1 MGQPAIP
8 TETQSIQ
15 AYNPN
20 ALDWAN
26 FALKQ
31 QMQGLQMQYY
41 TPLLKDTMEKRKLY
55 KGVVNNDPEAL
66 RQFAGMPKGATPQQV
81 LDRINTYR
89 GRGTPNPLM
98 PNPQMPSAMGA
109 PDAYTQARQNKLA
122 QSRDMADL
130 MGVRNPYAEDPGKID
145 TAVQKMAE
153 IDRMVQ
159 QKRNLSQDMANLVG
173 VQNPNLQKKAAGGI
187 MQLKGYKSGKQT
199 KKTAEPKAEKAK
211 PGLNQDQATFV
222 QQMGKLMESGKTPT
236 QAQQDRLNKIEG
248 LTGRDVSPYSTAG
261 TIAPTNKGVANAAT
275 RMSTAFNK
283 GQGTT
288 EEAKEPTPNPYSR
301 MEAEQEPMYGVIGG
315 KNPSDAIQI
324 TDPWANK
331 AFDYLNQMQAPS
343 EWGQAGGMF
352 STAAQ
357 GLQGLAGYTPQQV
370 AYSNAAAQQGA
381 AERAA
386 ASQMGSIADVSADRV
401 NLGQYNINAAQMQ
414 RPEDVAAREIEAKT
428 ILGAQMQRPEDVQ
441 AQALQRYQM
450 DATAPIS
457 TQDLEAFQMAGPG
470 SWTDEGVSSKYMS
483 PYMQGVVDISKREAE
498 RDYTKQMNA
507 LAAKAKSAGAFGGAR
522 QALERSEA
530 QRNFNQQL
538 GDIQTKGMQQA
549 YESGRSQYGQE
560 LSLSQ
565 QAGLQ
570 NLQSKLSTQS
580 QSSQQAL
587 QAMLANQN
595 IDYQTKLQ
603 NLQAM
608 LGVQSQEAQQM
619 LNASLANQQVGLTT
633 NQQNL
638 QAEMQKQLANQ
649 QAGMTS
655 QQANQQ
661 AFLQAALA
669 NQQSGLTSSQINAQ
683 LAQQAALANQGVGVQ
698 GDLAN
703 QQAALQAALANQ
715 QTQFGVGSLNANLAN
730 QVGLQNAQL
739 GTQASLQ
746 NAQLGTQTNLAN
758 AQNAL
763 QAGMANQQAGLQGNQ
778 QNIGAY
784 NAMGNMGQGLGAI
797 GNQNAA
803 WQQSQFGNFAN
814 IANWTQQL
822 NQSAYDRDAA
832 FNQGVIGGS
841 RMPGQPPA
849 TPS

>member
-1 MGQPAIP
+1 MGSMPAP
-8 TETQSIQ
+8 QAQSIQ
-15 AYNPN
+15 YSGRIRTPEERAMARMQLQDYKRNRALALGIREGDPAALREFYGMQANATPEQYQLMRNRVRNEISPELYSILNTPHTTDAWTKAQEAKQAQSAGMAGTMGVNNP
-20 ALDWAN
+20 
-26 FALKQ
+26 
-31 QMQGLQMQYY
+31 Y
-41 TPLLKDTMEKRKLY
+41 TP
-55 KGVVNNDPEAL
+55 
-66 RQFAGMPKGATPQQV
+66 
-81 LDRINTYR
+81 
-89 GRGTPNPLM
+89 
-98 PNPQMPSAMGA
+98 
-109 PDAYTQARQNKLA
+109 QA
-122 QSRDMADL
+122 
-130 MGVRNPYAEDPGKID
+130 
-145 TAVQKMAE
+145 
-153 IDRMVQ
+153 
-159 QKRNLSQDMANLVG
+159 
-173 VQNPNLQKKAAGGI
+173 KAKGGI
-187 MQLKGYKSGKQT
+187 MQVRKFAKGGLSSSQKDFVKQMAKQIKAGKEITTEQ
-199 KKTAEPKAEKAK
+199 
-211 PGLNQDQATFV
+211 QA
-222 QQMGKLMESGKTPT
+222 
-236 QAQQDRLNKIEG
+236 RLNKIEES
-248 LTGRDVSPYSTAG
+248 TGINVSPYSQVG
-261 TIAPTNKGVANAAT
+261 TQTPGDPAIASAAT
-275 RMSTAFNK
+275 ALQGYFSQSGGNK
-283 GQGTT
+283 PAEGTGQDPNKPFTPSDLAVKTPGMGLVDVIDPTT
-288 EEAKEPTPNPYSR
+288 GKPT
-301 MEAEQEPMYGVIGG
+301 GG
-315 KNPSDAIQI
+315 KNIAY
-324 TDPWANK
+324 TDPAAIAATN
-331 AFDYLNQMQAPS
+331 AIMNNQIPTQF
-343 EWGQAGGMF
+343 GQAGTMF
-352 STAAQ
+352 EQTYQ
-357 GLQGLAGYTPQQV
+357 GLGGLTNYTPQQV
-370 AYSNAAAQQGA
+370 SAQQAAAQQAA
-381 AERAA
+381 AERAT
-386 ASQMGSIADVSADRV
+386 ASQMGAIKDVSADRV

-414 RPEDVAAREIEAKT
+414 RPEDVKAREIQAQN

-483 PYMQGVVDISKREAE
+483 PYMQGVIDISKREAE

-538 GDIQTKGMQQA
+538 QDIQTKGLQSA

-565 QAGLQ
+565 QAALQ

-587 QAMLANQN
+587 QAMLSNQN

-619 LNASLANQQVGLTT
+619 LNASLANQQAGLTT

-669 NQQSGLTSSQINAQ
+669 NQQSGLTAGQINAQ

-730 QVGLQNAQL
+730 QAALQNAQL
-739 GTQASLQ
+739 GTQASLT

-763 QAGMANQQAGLQGNQ
+763 QAGMANQQAGIAGAGINLNAFNAQQNAAQGIMGIGQANAGWNQ
-778 QNIGAY
+778 QQITNLGNLANTNLTYGGNIAAKNAANAY
-784 NAMGNMGQGLGAI
+784 NALYGYAQGTPASAGGGGNINYQQAGA
-797 GNQNAA
+797 
-803 WQQSQFGNFAN
+803 
-814 IANWTQQL
+814 
-822 NQSAYDRDAA
+822 
-832 FNQGVIGGS
+832 V
-841 RMPGQPPA
+841 
-849 TPS
+849 